1 MVTQMRLPIARRR
14 VLFVALALCAMAA
27 GVSAQAQST
36 VFRFDDLDLRD
47 PHVFVDAFGSCLD
60 VTDSVS
66 FGLPSLNDE
75 LQDSI
80 RNDRDGDGLLDQ
92 STLIEFLPLDR
103 TLALNLMDAGSADC
117 TAPLASTICSDI
129 TASFIAGDAALS
141 TSTTCL
147 QPVAGSVVHV
157 YAPAIASAAAPCFAS
172 PAGTLAIDFGGIPI
186 QLTDAQ
192 FGARF
197 VGDPATGLDNGMVR
211 GFLSASD
218 AANTTIPAAFPLV
231 GGLPLSVL
239 LPGGQGSCAAHN
251 DMDTHEGVAGWWFH
265 FNFTAPR
272 LAAPPDNFVNGFVD
286 GFEP

>member
-157 YAPAIASAAAPCFAS
+157 YAPATASAAAPCFAS
-172 PAGTLAIDFGGIPI
+172 PAGTLAIDFGGI
-186 QLTDAQ
+186 
-192 FGARF
+192 
-197 VGDPATGLDNGMVR
+197 V
-211 GFLSASD
+211 
-218 AANTTIPAAFPLV
+218 
-231 GGLPLSVL
+231 
-239 LPGGQGSCAAHN
+239 
-251 DMDTHEGVAGWWFH
+251 
-265 FNFTAPR
+265 
-272 LAAPPDNFVNGFVD
+272 
-286 GFEP
+286 